1 MKIFSYFTIC
11 SMLCCGAFYSENTF
25 GMNNFN
31 AENLVLSKAAAFA
44 ENSPDNPAA
53 SALMNYVK
61 SKDIGDVKILYRL
74 REKLSAIGYTVTL
87 TPKDN
92 GYTYSLAF
100 NPLKY
105 HQYKNGGAV
114 PQTTMPNSTI
124 NAKKKPTIAANRVN
138 TNTANS
144 NNRQLNELK
153 KSIDGLSELIQ
164 GLIQSVDELKESI
177 NQDNADDIEDDNE
190 ETCGVENPED

>member
-11 SMLCCGAFYSENTF
+11 SMLCCGAFYSENTL

-31 AENLVLSKAAAFA
+31 AENLVLSNAAAFA
-44 ENSPDNPAA
+44 ENSRTNPAA
-53 SALMNYVK
+53 SALMNFIK
-61 SKDIGDVKILYRL
+61 SNGIRLSILHDL
-74 REKLSAIGYTVTL
+74 HDQLGAMGYTVTE
-87 TPKDN
+87 TPTN
-92 GYTYSLAF
+92 TGYSYNVTFS
-100 NPLKY
+100 PLKY
-105 HQYKNGGAV
+105 HQYKNGGVA
-114 PQTTMPNSTI
+114 PQNAAPTSTI
-124 NAKKKPTIAANRVN
+124 NARKKPTIAANRVN
-138 TNTANS
+138 TNMAANS

-177 NQDNADDIEDDNE
+177 NQDNADDHEDGHE